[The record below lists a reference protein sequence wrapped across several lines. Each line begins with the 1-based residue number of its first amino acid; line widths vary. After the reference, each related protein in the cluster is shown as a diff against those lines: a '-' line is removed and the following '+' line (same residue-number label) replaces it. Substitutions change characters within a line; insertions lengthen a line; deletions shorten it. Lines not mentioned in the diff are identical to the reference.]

1 MARRVLVAE
10 FMHETNTFS
19 VQLTDEQAFRN
30 SSYYIDDDIRPAF
43 EGTRTSLGAAFEA
56 ARRFDWQVVHP
67 LAASAESLRP
77 RHRCVFRG
85 SVEPHP
91 GRLRRSGWR
100 LATPSW
106 LYVHAEPR

>member
-56 ARRFDWQVVHP
+56 ARRFEWQVVHP
-67 LAASAESLRP
+67 LAASANPSGRVTDACFEA
-77 RHRCVFRG
+77 